1 MRRLLATVLVFVVA
15 AVTGSTVR
23 ADDCFC
29 LTNAAT
35 DAILR
40 GCEAYKASTDFYST
54 AVCTDPISGKPYEQ
68 TLYPDGQWQRIEA
81 GADRCD
87 PCRPQPRGAAA
98 ELPRG
103 GETAPASQGAKP

>member
-1 MRRLLATVLVFVVA
+1 MCRLLATVLVFVVT

-35 DAILR
+35 AAILR
-40 GCEAYKASTDFYST
+40 GCEAYKASTEFYST
-54 AVCTDPISGKPYEQ
+54 AVCTDPVNGKTSQQ

-87 PCRPQPRGAAA
+87 PCRPPPRGPAPV
-98 ELPRG
+98 LPRG
-103 GETAPASQGAKP
+103 GETTPAGQGTKP